1 MNNNLLNDNRFYMV
15 FKDDKNKS
23 HKAYHVVN
31 GELVKTPEYEAH
43 LAQYAKHNYTSE
55 DYKNGKRKPIGL
67 KVIGVVSLI
76 LILSY
81 VVLLPILVYCNV
93 GIAINEALKSADS
106 ECGSCGSIFHDYK
119 H

>member
-55 DYKNGKRKPIGL
+55 DYKNGKRKPIAL
-67 KVIGVVSLI
+67 KVISVISLI
-76 LILSY
+76 FILSY
-81 VVLLPILVYCNV
+81 VVVLPLLVEGSFVYSVITTPSHNRT
-93 GIAINEALKSADS
+93 GSAPGQPVS
-106 ECGSCGSIFHDYK
+106 R
-119 H
+119 